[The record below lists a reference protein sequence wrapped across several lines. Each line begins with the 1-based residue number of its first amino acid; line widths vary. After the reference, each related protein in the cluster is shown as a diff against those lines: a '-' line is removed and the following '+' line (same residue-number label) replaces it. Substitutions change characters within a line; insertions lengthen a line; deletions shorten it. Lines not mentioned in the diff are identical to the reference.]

1 LAPTPQAMRKLLQKC
16 DEYAEDFSVIFNA
29 RKSKCIYY
37 PGKVDTSAVSKTGTS
52 TLPSFFIGGN
62 SIDYVD
68 KWPHLGHILN
78 AALSDDDDVEH
89 RRVQTVKQIN
99 DVLCYFGKLDSVIK
113 LKLLYSYCSSMC
125 MGRSCGT

>member
-1 LAPTPQAMRKLLQKC
+1 LALAAIGTNFLGALAYADDVVLLAPTPQAMRKLLQKC

-89 RRVQTVKQIN
+89 RRVQTVKKSMTS
-99 DVLCYFGKLDSVIK
+99 FVI
-113 LKLLYSYCSSMC
+113 LAN
-125 MGRSCGT
+125 